1 MPTVIVASTN
11 PVKIECAHLGFLAM
25 FPDEPFAVEGVSVPS
40 GVSDQPMTRAETI
53 QGATNR
59 AKNAAEAK
67 PDADYYIGIEG
78 GVEEV
83 DGRFE
88 VFAWVV
94 ILSKEQMGRAQT
106 GIFYLPNEVEDL
118 LRQGVE
124 LGEADDIVFRRENS
138 KQGNG
143 AIGILTDDAITRTS
157 YYVPAVIMA
166 LIPFKQTDLSWG

>member
-1 MPTVIVASTN
+1 MSFEGSAFDIGDSGKTASLIEVVI
-11 PVKIECAHLGFLAM
+11 
-25 FPDEPFAVEGVSVPS
+25 
-40 GVSDQPMTRAETI
+40 
-53 QGATNR
+53 
-59 AKNAAEAK
+59 
-67 PDADYYIGIEG
+67 YIPGIEG

-143 AIGILTDDAITRTS
+143 AIGILTDDAITRTT

-166 LIPFKQTDLSWG
+166 LIPFKQRDLSWG